1 MKKAL
6 EGVRV
11 IDLTRFLSGP
21 LCSMY
26 LADFGAEVIKIE
38 IPGRGD
44 DTREYG
50 PFMGGES
57 GYYLS
62 LNRNKKSVTLNLKS
76 PEGVEVI
83 KELIKKSDVIMENF
97 SPGTMKKLGLS
108 YEDVKEINPN
118 IVYATCSGFGVTGP
132 YAKKPA
138 YDAIIQGY
146 GGIMSITGSEETAPN
161 RVGVSIG
168 DITAGFYMTIGILT
182 ALYHRRHTGEGQML
196 ELSLLD
202 CQVALLEN
210 PIMRYFATGMCSKPA
225 GNRHASIAPYS
236 AFPTK
241 EGQII
246 VAAAND
252 KHWQLFCVAVDRK
265 DLLDDPR
272 FTTNRLR
279 VDNYGELEPLIVE
292 ILSKKTGKE
301 WIETLEAGGV
311 PCGPISSVEE
321 VANDPQVNAREMILE
336 MDHPTA
342 GKVKVSSNPIK
353 MSETP
358 FNLQSVPPLL
368 GENTAEVLQS
378 LLNYDNEKIAK
389 LKTAKII

>member
-50 PFMGGES
+50 PFIGGES

-62 LNRNKKSVTLNLKS
+62 LNRNKKSMTLNLKS
-76 PEGVEVI
+76 AEGIEVI
-83 KELIKKSDVIMENF
+83 KELIKESDVIMENF

-108 YEDVKEINPN
+108 YEEVKAINPN
-118 IVYATCSGFGVTGP
+118 IIYAICSGFGVTGP

-146 GGIMSITGSEETAPN
+146 GGIMSITGSEQTAPN

-168 DITAGFYMTIGILT
+168 DITAGFFMTIGILT

-210 PIMRYFATGMCSKPA
+210 PVMRYFATGMCPKPA
-225 GNRHASIAPYS
+225 GNRHPSIAPYS

-241 EGQII
+241 EGHII

-252 KHWQLFCVAVDRK
+252 KHWQLFCSTAGRE

-272 FTTNRLR
+272 FVTNRLR
-279 VDNYGELEPLIVE
+279 VENYGELEPLMVE
-292 ILSKKTGKE
+292 ILSEKTGKE
-301 WIETLEAGGV
+301 WIQILEERGV

-321 VANDPQVNAREMILE
+321 VATDPQVIAREMILE
-336 MDHPTA
+336 IDHPTA
-342 GKVKVSSNPIK
+342 GKIKVSSNPIK

-358 FNLQSVPPLL
+358 FNLESAPPLL
-368 GENTAEVLQS
+368 GEHTTEVLES
-378 LLNYDNEKIAK
+378 LLKYDKEKIAE
-389 LKTAKII
+389 LKNSRII